1 MNKTKQMVMP
11 ETVEISTDAVPQGAL
26 SNGHR
31 NGAVPECADAPPTP
45 IDRDLLRSEINHHLE
60 AIGLNGSRSH
70 GALSKDAIRDIHRF
84 HREAAQQRIHRALG
98 NKIDLFLEEIANGDE
113 VDPANI
119 CPELV
124 EARSDARTGD
134 LFRFASLLWSIPVS
148 QGYGRRLRFLVKD
161 RANGK
166 LIGIFALGDPVFN
179 LRVRDEW
186 IGWNQA
192 ERRERLVNIMD
203 AYVVGA
209 VPPYA
214 GLLGGKMVASL
225 IASKEVGRKFQERY
239 GGRKGLIS
247 GKQKQARL
255 TLVTVTSALGRSSMY
270 NRLRLMPN
278 AENQTNEP
286 AVELR
291 RLGATAGYGHFQ
303 ITDDLFSQLRG
314 VLQEDGHKYADG
326 HQFGAGPNWR
336 IRVARKGLQSLG
348 LNPNEVLKHGI
359 QREVYAMPI
368 ASNASAFLAGRDE
381 EPLFDNKTVDEI
393 SELARKRW
401 VLPRGKRRP
410 SYREFRRE
418 HLHGVLIPAA
428 TETVSLSD
436 DSFRQK

>member
-1 MNKTKQMVMP
+1 MVLP
-11 ETVEISTDAVPQGAL
+11 ETIDLSTEAVLEGVG

-31 NGAVPECADAPPTP
+31 NGAVPECAAVAPPP
-45 IDRDLLRSEINHHLE
+45 IDRDLLRSEIQRHLE
-60 AIGLNGSRSH
+60 AIGLNGGRSL
-70 GALSKDAIRDIHRF
+70 GVLSKDAIRRMHRF

-113 VDPANI
+113 VEPENI
-119 CPELV
+119 RPELV
-124 EARSDARTGD
+124 EVRSGTRTGD

-148 QGYGRRLRFLVKD
+148 QGYGRRLRYLVKD

-192 ERRERLVNIMD
+192 ERRERLVNVMD

-214 GLLGGKMVASL
+214 DLLGGKLVASL
-225 IASKEVGRKFQERY
+225 IASEEVRNKFQERY
-239 GGRKGLIS
+239 GGTEGLIS

-278 AENQTNEP
+278 ARNETDKHV
-286 AVELR
+286 VELR
-291 RLGATAGYGHFQ
+291 KLGATTGYGHFQ
-303 ITDDLFSQLRG
+303 ITDDLFSQLRK

-326 HQFGAGPNWR
+326 HQFGDGPNWR
-336 IRVARKGLQSLG
+336 IRVARIGLQSLG
-348 LNPNEVLKHGI
+348 LNPDEVLKHGI
-359 QREVYAMPI
+359 RREVYTMPI
-368 ASNASAFLAGRDE
+368 ARNSREFLSGSDE
-381 EPLFDNKTVDEI
+381 DPIFDCLTVDEI
-393 SELARKRW
+393 SVLARNRW
-401 VLPRGKRRP
+401 LVPRAARRP
-410 SYREFRRE
+410 CFRQFRRE
-418 HLHGVLIPAA
+418 HLRDALVPATTA
-428 TETVSLSD
+428 SD
-436 DSFRQK
+436 VAQDTP